1 MRNSTFLFFLTMASL
16 FISGCYYDNEEEL
29 YPVNTCKT
37 NDMSYTGD
45 VLPILQDNCY
55 TCHDQAS
62 NLGGVT
68 LEGYANLID
77 YVENGKLL
85 GVIKHEQGFPEM
97 PSVNPQLAQC
107 QIDKIEAWVNQGS
120 LDN

>member
-1 MRNSTFLFFLTMASL
+1 MRNSTSIYFFIMLSL
-16 FISGCYYDNEEEL
+16 FVSGCYYDNEEEL
-29 YPVNTCKT
+29 YPVNTCNT
-37 NDMSYTGD
+37 IEMSYNTD

-68 LEGYANLID
+68 LEGYANLIN

-97 PSVNPQLAQC
+97 PLGNPQLAQC

-120 LDN
+120 PNN